1 MALRPSPMVLLLGMP
16 LGRQI
21 KTSERIASALVDL
34 IVAQGLSA
42 GDRLPNESEMLELFD
57 VGRGSL
63 REALRILETYGLI
76 SLRSGP
82 NGGPVILQVNPAD
95 VSRSFSLYLHLRG
108 TTIAELIDAR
118 RIIDPLMA
126 RLAAESMND
135 ESAVILRDAL
145 EREEQAASDRST
157 VVAAANDFHYV
168 LADLSDN
175 SVLNLIATALKE
187 MYTSRFV
194 VIGLAEEVT
203 DPSIRSEHRIIGDA
217 VLSGDGDLAERL
229 MRDHVNEHFEEALVA
244 SPAFGYSTIS
254 WR

>member
-1 MALRPSPMVLLLGMP
+1 MVVFSYMP
-16 LGRQI
+16 LERQI

-34 IVAQGLSA
+34 IATQGLKA
-42 GDRLPNESEMLELFD
+42 GDRLPNESDMLELFD

-82 NGGPVILQVNPAD
+82 NGGPVVLQVNPAD

-108 TTIAELIDAR
+108 SSIAELIDAR
-118 RIIDPLMA
+118 RVIDPMMA
-126 RLAAESMND
+126 RLAAESIND
-135 ESAVILRDAL
+135 ESAAILTAVL
-145 EREEQAASDRST
+145 NREEHAASDRST

-203 DPSIRSEHRIIGDA
+203 DPSIRSEHRTIGDA

-229 MRDHVNEHFEEALVA
+229 MRDHVDKHFAEALTA
-244 SPAFGYSTIS
+244 SPAFGLTPIS
-254 WR
+254 WK